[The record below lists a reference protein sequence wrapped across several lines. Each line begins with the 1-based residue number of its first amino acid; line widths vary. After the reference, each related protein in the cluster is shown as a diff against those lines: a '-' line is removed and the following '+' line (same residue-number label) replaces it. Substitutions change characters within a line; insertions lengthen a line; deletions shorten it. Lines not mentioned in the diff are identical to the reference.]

1 MNMWLLEILGGLFR
15 EYEKSGG
22 LFSVEELSM
31 NGEEGTRIQLE
42 LVPSSWNL
50 VVECSVLFD
59 NFMNVVIDGSS
70 PSVVQ
75 LEPERD
81 VDIGKWHQRETK
93 EHRSKS

>member
-1 MNMWLLEILGGLFR
+1 MWLLEALGGFR

-22 LFSVEELSM
+22 SLFSVEELSM

-81 VDIGKWHQRETK
+81 VDIGKWHQRETE